1 RPVLLIAGEKAE
13 TRKFSQQAYD
23 NAKEPKELV
32 IIPGASH
39 FDLYDKPQFVNPALN
54 KLAEFFS
61 KNL

>member
-1 RPVLLIAGEKAE
+1 KAE

-23 NAKEPKELV
+23 GAKEPKELV

-39 FDLYDKPQFVNPALN
+39 FDLYDKPQFVNHALN